1 MNEQFTGWEQ
11 KEPIA
16 RESDGAIFRRK
27 QAEYFPGGNQTE
39 LDKEKGGDK
48 SGLFLGEVQKML
60 RIK

>member
-27 QAEYFPGGNQTE
+27 QAEYFPGGTRQS
-39 LDKEKGGDK
+39 LIRRKEETKADY
-48 SGLFLGEVQKML
+48 F
-60 RIK
+60 